1 MPTTAIECGGRRVT
15 VHAPKRTEA
24 EQAAYL
30 ARLDAAI
37 RRACPGWRL
46 AEKSGVRGR
55 QAGRRKEDKEERE
68 TRYGE
73 SDTG

>member
-1 MPTTAIECGGRRVT
+1 MYVTNIELGGRRVT
-15 VHAPKRTEA
+15 VHAPNRTEA

-46 AEKSGVRGR
+46 ADKSGVRDN
-55 QAGRRKEDKEERE
+55 GRRKEEKEA
-68 TRYGE
+68 RYGE
-73 SDTG
+73 S